1 MHIFHYYSI
10 YRIYRNHE
18 LRRLF
23 SGFTAAPYR
32 RRGFSQIVLPVIVPP
47 PAQALELRTVVGRG
61 RQFIYYEPIITTEG
75 TKRAGALHFLCN
87 QEGTQC
93 QNTRY

>member
-1 MHIFHYYSI
+1 MHILHSYPVYL
-10 YRIYRNHE
+10 E
-18 LRRLF
+18 LRRL
-23 SGFTAAPYR
+23 SAFTAAPYR
-32 RRGFSQIVLPVIVPP
+32 RRGSSKIVLPVIVPP

-87 QEGTQC
+87 KRPKYE
-93 QNTRY
+93 